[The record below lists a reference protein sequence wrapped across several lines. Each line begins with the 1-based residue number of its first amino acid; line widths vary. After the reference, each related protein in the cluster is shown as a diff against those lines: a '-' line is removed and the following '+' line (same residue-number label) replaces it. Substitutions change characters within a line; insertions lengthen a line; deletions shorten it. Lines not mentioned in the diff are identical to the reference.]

1 MSLLELFDVLN
12 KIDEKLNEALKVFY
26 EDDYYRYSLVYK
38 EVRNRKGTPYRYLY
52 LNKYDWEGVK
62 SKYIGKVDNEELAS
76 KLEASRFREVLRS
89 MNHVRAN
96 VKLLLHNLRYVVDL
110 AKVYADLYDYLEA
123 AVKEG
128 KIDGS
133 KEQVQIAL
141 KILKPFKDLVQEGDV
156 NGSV

>member
-1 MSLLELFDVLN
+1 MSLPELFEVLN
-12 KIDEKLNEALKVFY
+12 RLDEKLNEALKVFG
-26 EDDYYRYSLVYK
+26 EDDCYRYSVVFK

-76 KLEASRFREVLRS
+76 KLERTRYREAIRGLNNLR
-89 MNHVRAN
+89 AGL
-96 VKLLLHNLRYVVDL
+96 KLLLYQFRYVVDL
-110 AKVYADLYDYLEA
+110 AKVYADLYDYLVK
-123 AVKEG
+123 AVEEG

-141 KILKPFKDLVQEGDV
+141 KILRPFKDLVGG
-156 NGSV
+156 NASS